1 MPFIITFC
9 FIYVIISL
17 NPPSTLT
24 SPQSFI
30 NNATAT
36 RQHGH
41 LNTVPLAFFLT
52 STQKRLFPKSYT
64 LLFLILLSG
73 DIATNPGPPTLD
85 SPTFTLCT
93 LNIRSLLNSLH
104 YTAISDLAQTQHINL
119 FALTETWITPSTTLA
134 ELADATP
141 PDFTL
146 ISTPRPVSPANLKQ
160 KIIGGGTAFLVHN
173 SCTIIS
179 SSSQI
184 FKSFEMSSITI
195 KLLKSKLTVFN
206 IYRNHY
212 LPNTSK
218 KSNTPSK
225 SSHDPVPFSDFLAD
239 LHILIATAATTPHD
253 FIITGDFNLHIDNI
267 SDPRTQQFMSLLE
280 NSNLTQHVSFPT
292 HQHGHILDLVIT
304 TKDSTLLPSI
314 THSLISP
321 SDHFPIF
328 TSLSISPPTPPPLTE
343 HFFRC
348 INSINMNKFIHD
360 IHTSILI
367 SHPPNNLHDLVDCYN
382 KTLSDLLNKHAPL
395 KSKLF
400 QPKPSNPWFSP
411 TLRKLKSTR
420 RHLEKIWSSSHS
432 LFDLKLLRSATNH
445 YHAAIIKAKK
455 LYNSSLI
462 SSNLHNPRKL
472 WHTINHLLHKIAAPS
487 LPSSDS
493 LSSLPQSFATF
504 FPTRSI
510 NFALRF

>member
-1 MPFIITFC
+1 
-9 FIYVIISL
+9 
-17 NPPSTLT
+17 
-24 SPQSFI
+24 
-30 NNATAT
+30 
-36 RQHGH
+36 
-41 LNTVPLAFFLT
+41 
-52 STQKRLFPKSYT
+52 
-64 LLFLILLSG
+64 
-73 DIATNPGPPTLD
+73 
-85 SPTFTLCT
+85 
-93 LNIRSLLNSLH
+93 
-104 YTAISDLAQTQHINL
+104 
-119 FALTETWITPSTTLA
+119 
-134 ELADATP
+134 
-141 PDFTL
+141 
-146 ISTPRPVSPANLKQ
+146 
-160 KIIGGGTAFLVHN
+160 
-173 SCTIIS
+173 
-179 SSSQI
+179 
-184 FKSFEMSSITI
+184 
-195 KLLKSKLTVFN
+195 
-206 IYRNHY
+206 
-212 LPNTSK
+212 
-218 KSNTPSK
+218 
-225 SSHDPVPFSDFLAD
+225 
-239 LHILIATAATTPHD
+239 
-253 FIITGDFNLHIDNI
+253 
-267 SDPRTQQFMSLLE
+267 MSLLE

-348 INSINMNKFIHD
+348 IKSINMNKFIHD

-400 QPKPSNPWFSP
+400 RPKPSNPWFSP
-411 TLRKLKSTR
+411 TLAKLKSTR

-432 LFDLKLLRSATNH
+432 LLHLKLLRSATNH
-445 YHAAIIKAKK
+445 YHAAIIKAKR

-472 WHTINHLLHKIAAPS
+472 WHTINHLLHRIAAPS

-504 FPTRSI
+504 FFR
-510 NFALRF
+510 